1 MKKGVFAALAAVLFL
16 FILPVNA
23 QITVNSTVDDSVFVS
38 YSFENL
44 DADVYSA
51 IMANLDFNSS
61 TIPKMIMQNLQEQN
75 FKLVR
80 WGLGPQPDIVS
91 DDATRSIKTEFY
103 LGGSDIIS
111 FTFNRTTMS
120 RIYKVRTDWRKIKV
134 NLTTNLTVDFASRLA
149 KPLAEWQKTS
159 PTTFFYQNSE
169 PNTIDI
175 LFYLNIPQSA
185 SRIQVQADTVTYE
198 MPPLLSD
205 QLINSPFL
213 VLGAIAVALVIAL
226 VYRRA
231 R

>member
-1 MKKGVFAALAAVLFL
+1 MKKGAFAILAAVLFL

-23 QITVNSTVDDSVFVS
+23 QVTVNSTVDDSIFVS

-44 DADVYSA
+44 DADLYSA
-51 IMANLDFNSS
+51 IKTNLDFNSS
-61 TIPKMIMQNLQEQN
+61 TIPKIIVQTLQEQN
-75 FKLVR
+75 LKLVR
-80 WGLGPQPDIVS
+80 WGLGPQPDVVY
-91 DDATRSIKTEFY
+91 DGDTRSIKTEFF

-111 FTFNRTTMS
+111 FTFNRTTMN
-120 RIYKVRTDWRKIKV
+120 RIYHVRTDWRKIKV
-134 NLTTNLTVDFASRLA
+134 SLTANLTLDFASRLT

-159 PTTFFYQNSE
+159 PTTFFYESSE

-175 LFYLNIPQSA
+175 LFHFNIPPSA

-213 VLGAIAVALVIAL
+213 VLGAIAVALVIVL